1 MIEKINSNDLVPLH
15 LSVSTLS
22 ILIAGLYSVFSDV
35 NPMAIPES
43 LYLEIAEKLVP
54 YLDEWDYEKLSFEDW
69 VKYNLF
75 IYPTQ
80 ALGEETLVELMEST
94 IYFERVNG
102 NVLLS
107 ISMEMV

>member
-1 MIEKINSNDLVPLH
+1 M
-15 LSVSTLS
+15 
-22 ILIAGLYSVFSDV
+22 IAGLYATFSDL
-35 NPMAIPES
+35 NPVAVPQS
-43 LYLEIAEKLVP
+43 LWLEIAEKLEP

-80 ALGEETLVELMEST
+80 ALDEDTLLELMEST

-107 ISMEMV
+107 ISMEMI

>member
-1 MIEKINSNDLVPLH
+1 MIDRVNSGDLVPVT

-22 ILIAGLYSVFSDV
+22 ILIAGLYSVFTDV

-54 YLDEWDYEKLSFEDW
+54 YLDEWDYGKLSFEDW

-80 ALGEETLVELMEST
+80 ALDEETLLELMEST

-107 ISMEMV
+107 ISMEMI